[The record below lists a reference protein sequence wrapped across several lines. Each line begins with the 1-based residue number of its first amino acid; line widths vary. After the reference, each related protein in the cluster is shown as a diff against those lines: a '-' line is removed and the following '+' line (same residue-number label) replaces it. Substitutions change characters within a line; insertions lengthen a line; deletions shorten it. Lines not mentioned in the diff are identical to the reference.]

1 MSQTPMSRRTLL
13 VGAAWVAT
21 AIAAVRGSAAQTTGG
36 RLPAPKDKIPVAFL
50 MDEGA
55 TVIDFAGPW
64 ETFQDAK
71 VGNHPG
77 FELFTV
83 APRKTLQTTG
93 NDGPHGMTGLTLT
106 VDHVFPDAP
115 PPRVIVMGA
124 QSGRNNASKLDW
136 IRRMAPG
143 ADVVMSVCTGAF
155 VLANTGL
162 IDGLS
167 ATTHHD
173 FYESFE
179 QSFPK
184 VKLLRGRRFVDNGK
198 FVSAGGLTSGIDA
211 SLHLISRY
219 FGETSAKDTSLYMEH
234 NSNEWRSGMRS

>member
-1 MSQTPMSRRTLL
+1 MSDRAMSRRQLL
-13 VGAAWVAT
+13 VGAACVAT
-21 AIAAVRGSAAQTTGG
+21 TMATVRDSLAATTPGPLSA
-36 RLPAPKDKIPVAFL
+36 PAGKISVAFIL
-50 MDEGA
+50 DEGA

-64 ETFQDAK
+64 ETFQDAA

-83 APRKTLQTTG
+83 APRKTIQTTG
-93 NDGPHGMTGLTLT
+93 NSTPQGMTGLSLT

-115 PPRVIVMGA
+115 QPRLIVIGA
-124 QSGRNNASKLDW
+124 QSGRKDAGKLDW

-155 VLANTGL
+155 VLAGTGL
-162 IDGLS
+162 IDGLD

-173 FYESFE
+173 FYKSFE
-179 QSFPK
+179 ESFPK

-211 SLHLISRY
+211 SLHIISRY
-219 FGETSAKDTSLYMEH
+219 FGDGCAKDTAVYMEH
-234 NSNEWRSGMRS
+234 NSNEWRSGMQV

>member
-1 MSQTPMSRRTLL
+1 MSERVMSRRTILA
-13 VGAAWVAT
+13 GAAWMA
-21 AIAAVRGSAAQTTGG
+21 ASIAAIRGPLAGTTPRPLSASA
-36 RLPAPKDKIPVAFL
+36 DKIPVGFIL
-50 MDEGA
+50 DEGA

-64 ETFQDAK
+64 ETFQDAA

-83 APRKTLQTTG
+83 APRKSIQTTG
-93 NDGPHGMTGLTLT
+93 NSGPRGMTGLSLT

-115 PPRVIVMGA
+115 QPRIIIMGA
-124 QSGRNNASKLDW
+124 QSGRNDAEKLDW

-162 IDGLS
+162 IDGLN

-173 FYESFE
+173 FYNSFE
-179 QSFPK
+179 ESFPK

-211 SLHLISRY
+211 SLHIISRY
-219 FGETSAKDTSLYMEH
+219 FGDNCAKDTAIYMEH
-234 NSNEWRSGMRS
+234 DSYEWRSGVRT

>member
-1 MSQTPMSRRTLL
+1 MSERPMSRRALL
-13 VGAAWVAT
+13 LGAACVAT
-21 AIAAVRGSAAQTTGG
+21 ASTVVRLSAAQASVG
-36 RLPAPKDKIPVAFL
+36 RLHVPADKIPVAFIL
-50 MDEGA
+50 DDSA

-64 ETFQDAK
+64 ETFQDAM
-71 VGNHPG
+71 VGSHPG

-83 APRKTLQTTG
+83 APRKTIQTTG
-93 NDGPHGMTGLTLT
+93 NSTPKETGLTVT

-115 PPRVIVMGA
+115 QPRVIVIGA
-124 QSGRNNASKLDW
+124 QSGIEDPMKLDW
-136 IRRMAPG
+136 IRRMAPQ

-155 VLANTGL
+155 VLASTGL

-173 FYESFE
+173 FYDNFE
-179 QSFPK
+179 KAFPK

-211 SLHLISRY
+211 SLHIISRY
-219 FGETSAKDTSLYMEH
+219 FGDSSAKDTSFYMEH
-234 NSNEWRSGMRS
+234 GSNEWRSGVRS

>member
-1 MSQTPMSRRTLL
+1 MNERTLSRRGLL

-21 AIAAVRGSAAQTTGG
+21 AMATVRDSLAGTTPSPLSA
-36 RLPAPKDKIPVAFL
+36 PADKIPVAFIL
-50 MDEGA
+50 DDGA

-64 ETFQDAK
+64 ETFQDAA

-83 APRKTLQTTG
+83 APRKTIQTTG
-93 NDGPHGMTGLTLT
+93 NSSPQGMTGLSLT

-115 PPRVIVMGA
+115 QPRVIVMGA
-124 QSGRNNASKLDW
+124 QSGRNDAGKLDW

-155 VLANTGL
+155 VLASTGL
-162 IDGLS
+162 IDGLD

-173 FYESFE
+173 FYKSFE

-211 SLHLISRY
+211 SLHIISRY
-219 FGETSAKDTSLYMEH
+219 FGDSSAKDTALYMEH
-234 NSNEWRSGMRS
+234 NSNEWRSGVRT

>member
-1 MSQTPMSRRTLL
+1 MSETAISRRGLL
-13 VGAAWVAT
+13 VGAAWMAT
-21 AIAAVRGSAAQTTGG
+21 AMATVRNSLAGTTSSRLSA
-36 RLPAPKDKIPVAFL
+36 PADKIPVAFIL
-50 MDEGA
+50 DEGA

-64 ETFQDAK
+64 ETFQDAS
-71 VGNHPG
+71 VGDHPG
-77 FELFTV
+77 FDLFTV

-93 NDGPHGMTGLTLT
+93 NVGPQGMTGLSVT

-115 PPRVIVMGA
+115 QPRIIVMGA
-124 QSGRNNASKLDW
+124 QSGRNDVGKLDW
-136 IRRMAPG
+136 IRRMAPR

-162 IDGLS
+162 IDGLN

-173 FYESFE
+173 FYKSFE
-179 QSFPK
+179 ETFPK

-211 SLHLISRY
+211 SLHIISRY
-219 FGETSAKDTSLYMEH
+219 FGDGCAQDTALYMEH
-234 NSNEWRSGMRS
+234 NSNEWRSGVRS